1 MTQMEEMGCDTNN
14 LDDFEDEVKR
24 MVLTRGLRPSLKG
37 VDWPESVTALIQ
49 SMWALDPQERPRI
62 ADVMSND
69 GPRHLRFYDILLA
82 SAMVDSAAR
91 EFWKNSFEDKF
102 DKISWPIFK
111 ELLYEH
117 LAIPLPLEKK
127 GQNLDKPEVIRLL
140 YLKIALNVEKSETVT
155 LERFGKV
162 VDAFGPLS
170 DGEKFLERVEDA
182 ISQPWFYAG
191 EITKEE
197 VSDLLKGQRDG
208 TFIVRF
214 SSRVGVPFTL
224 SVCQRTQGAGN
235 RLRIQQY
242 RIYKCEEKGLW
253 RIGRSDGGAG
263 GKGDSKGKRNS
274 FSAISEL
281 RFRSLDELVSD
292 PIVTSALHLLS
303 PDLRHVGKGEK
314 LRMVNLSTMYEYE
327 E

>member
-1 MTQMEEMGCDTNN
+1 MGCDTNN

-24 MVLTRGLRPSLKG
+24 LVITKGLRPSLKG

-49 SMWALDPQERPRI
+49 SMWALDPQARPRI
-62 ADVMSND
+62 ADIMSND
-69 GPRHLRFYDILLA
+69 GPLHLRFYDILLA

-91 EFWKNSFEDKF
+91 EFWKNSFEEKF

-117 LAIPLPLEKK
+117 LGIPLPLEKK

-140 YLKIALNVEKSETVT
+140 YLKIALNVEKSEVVT

-162 VDAFGPLS
+162 VDAFGPLA
-170 DGEKFLERVEDA
+170 DGAKFLERVEEA

-224 SVCQRTQGAGN
+224 SVCQRPQGGGN

-242 RIYKCEEKGLW
+242 RIYKCEEKGMWKL
-253 RIGRSDGGAG
+253 GRSDGGAV
-263 GKGDSKGKRNS
+263 GKGDSKAKRNS

-292 PIVTSALHLLS
+292 PIVTSTLHLLS

-314 LRMVNLSTMYEYE
+314 LRMVSLSTMYEYE